1 MFKKIKFI
9 VVTLN
14 LVIVP
19 IINAQDTTFIQGSI
33 AQNTTWTIEGN
44 PYIVIGDVTV
54 LPNVNLSIDS
64 GVVVKFSGYYKIRI
78 AGGQL
83 MITGTDSSKVIF
95 TSNQPTPSTGDW
107 NTIFFDADS
116 YGEIS
121 NAIIEYSNKGIS
133 TDNTSPVISDC
144 EIRNNLHGIYIEGTE
159 SHPTI
164 SKCTIFSNQYGIY
177 SYLASWGFWSRITV
191 SECIVSQNTN
201 TGINNEYSYFLIQN
215 CIISKNT
222 VYGIRSWDDE
232 INHNT
237 ITSNGIGISTNE
249 RTASITY
256 NTIRYNEIGVKV
268 GKYPSGVTINNN
280 NLYGSSSYDAVYQ
293 GGYDDGEVDAT
304 NNWWGTTDVDS
315 IAAHIYDIFDD
326 SNLNGW
332 FNFQPFLEDSILV
345 TVIDDGIQV
354 IPFNFSLYQNYPNP
368 FNLSTKILYSIP
380 NSDFVTLKIYDVLGV
395 EVKALISDFQNKGMY
410 SINFDA
416 SKLSSGI
423 YFYKLQVGNNF
434 VETKKMMLIR

>member
-1 MFKKIKFI
+1 MI
-9 VVTLN
+9 VT
-14 LVIVP
+14 
-19 IINAQDTTFIQGSI
+19 IINGQDTTFIQGSI
-33 AQNTTWTIEGN
+33 AQNTTWTIEDN

-121 NAIIEYSNKGIS
+121 NTIIEYSTKGIS

-144 EIRNNLHGIYIEGTE
+144 EIRNNLYGIYIEGTE

-164 SKCTIFSNQYGIY
+164 SKCTISSNQYGIY
-177 SYLASWGFWSRITV
+177 GYWASWGIWTRITV

-201 TGINNEYSYFLIQN
+201 TGINNEESYFLIQN

-222 VYGIRSWDDE
+222 VYGIRSCNDE
-232 INHNT
+232 INHNI
-237 ITSNGIGISTNE
+237 ITSNGIGISTKK
-249 RTASITY
+249 RTSITY

-268 GKYPSGVTINNN
+268 GKYPGWVTINNN

-304 NNWWGTTDVDS
+304 NNWWGTTNVDS
-315 IAAHIYDIFDD
+315 IEAHIYDIFDNA
-326 SNLNGW
+326 NLSGW
-332 FNFQPFLEDSILV
+332 FNFQPFLEDSVLVTVLV

-354 IPFNFSLYQNYPNP
+354 IPFNLSLYQNYPNP
-368 FNLSTKILYSIP
+368 FNPTTTIRYALPEKSK
-380 NSDFVTLKIYDVLGV
+380 VTLTIYNIAGQVVDILVNQTNNPGY
-395 EVKALISDFQNKGMY
+395 Y
-410 SINFDA
+410 SVQWDA
-416 SKLSSGI
+416 SKVGSGV
-423 YFYKLQVGNNF
+423 YFYRIHSGNF
-434 VETKKMMLIR
+434 TDVKKCVIIK